1 MNSLVKSKIYL
12 AELGF
17 FPQHSGFGY
26 IAYAVTLLREDPM
39 SFYCGS
45 MNIVD
50 AVAGDCGVSPDC
62 VRRCMCYSLNS
73 AWSMPANTQLR
84 SIFPSA
90 GEEYPP
96 SLYEFITRAAIDLD
110 ARCESGAGQK
120 LIRRGCEGNREAAHS
135 VRQPRAG
142 MPSAVR

>member
-45 MNIVD
+45 MNIWGGTMMV
-50 AVAGDCGVSPDC
+50 
-62 VRRCMCYSLNS
+62 
-73 AWSMPANTQLR
+73 NTARAKKKLR
-84 SIFPSA
+84 PGNLS
-90 GEEYPP
+90 
-96 SLYEFITRAAIDLD
+96 RAK
-110 ARCESGAGQK
+110 E
-120 LIRRGCEGNREAAHS
+120 
-135 VRQPRAG
+135 
-142 MPSAVR
+142 